1 MKNGLK
7 KFWGTIK
14 AELEMRPQPEQS
26 QSGQVKQETSKTG
39 ILPPIMPE
47 MHLKDMIQYRVSGE
61 YLFHGSPI
69 KLEPGKDVLE
79 AKEDYFRLRL
89 FLGDL
94 PMALRFALV
103 RKWGKNQL
111 QATDF
116 FVFASNQYKLV
127 IYDGMSVGPN
137 WYSQPDGNET
147 YLYMVRR
154 SDIEKN
160 IGKETESG
168 CVIVGGN
175 APIVARAAVNQTT
188 LRDSGFVFALE
199 PLKSTERWWKVPNKD
214 AAIHDMVL
222 SDCHLFILD
231 DKQR

>member
-26 QSGQVKQETSKTG
+26 QLGWAKQVVPETG
-39 ILPPIMPE
+39 ELPQIMPE
-47 MHLKDMIQYRVSGE
+47 MRLKDMMQYRFSGE

-69 KLEPGKDVLE
+69 KLEPCKDVLE

-94 PMALRFALV
+94 AMALRFALV

-116 FVFASNQYKLV
+116 YVFASNQYKLV

-137 WYSQPDGNET
+137 WYRQPDGNET

-160 IGKETESG
+160 IGKETENG
-168 CVIVGGN
+168 CVIVGGD
-175 APIVARAAVNQTT
+175 APIVSRAAVNQAT
-188 LRDSGFVFALE
+188 LRDAGFVFALE

-214 AAIHDMVL
+214 AAIRDML
-222 SDCHLFILD
+222 LADSYLFILD